1 MTQLPL
7 PLGHRPALGRED
19 FLIAAGNAEA
29 VAWLDRWPD
38 WPAPALVLHGP
49 SGCGKTHLA
58 QVFAARSG
66 ARVETGAPGF
76 APDPPTLLA
85 APAVVIDDTDAG
97 LDETALFHL
106 YNGAKESGVRLLL
119 TAKGAPGRWAAL
131 PDLRSRLSACPA
143 VAIGPPDDAVMA
155 AVLVKL
161 FADRQ
166 LKVGTEV
173 ITYLLRHM
181 DRSFAAAR
189 RVVAEAD
196 RLSLAEHRGITVPLV
211 KRTLDTH
218 ADADAAPDAAPDTE
232 PDTSDD

>member
-1 MTQLPL
+1 MSQLPL

-66 ARVETGAPGF
+66 AVVAAGTPGLSL
-76 APDPPTLLA
+76 DPPALLA
-85 APAVVIDDTDAG
+85 APAVVVDDADAG
-97 LDETALFHL
+97 LDEASLFHL
-106 YNGAKESGVRLLL
+106 YNGAKESGRRLLL
-119 TAKGAPGRWAAL
+119 TAKAAPGRWAAL
-131 PDLRSRLSACPA
+131 PDLRSRLSSCPS

-173 ITYLLRHM
+173 VTYLLRHM
-181 DRSFAAAR
+181 DRSFEAAQR
-189 RVVAEAD
+189 LVAAAD
-196 RLSLAEHRGITVPLV
+196 RLSLAERRAITVPLV
-211 KRTLDTH
+211 KRALDPG
-218 ADADAAPDAAPDTE
+218 A
-232 PDTSDD
+232 SDPSAE

>member
-1 MTQLPL
+1 MNQLPL

-19 FLIAAGNAEA
+19 FLIAQANAEA

-49 SGCGKTHLA
+49 PGCGKTHLG
-58 QVFAARSG
+58 QVFAAGAG
-66 ARVETGAPGF
+66 ARVVAGTPGLVL
-76 APDPPTLLA
+76 DPPSLLT
-85 APAVVIDDTDAG
+85 APAVVVDDADAG
-97 LDETALFHL
+97 LDEASLFHL
-106 YNGAKESGVRLLL
+106 YNGAKEAGTRLLL
-119 TAKGAPGRWAAL
+119 TAQAAPGRWVTL
-131 PDLRSRLSACPA
+131 PDLRSRLSSCPA

-181 DRSFAAAR
+181 DRSFEAAQAL
-189 RVVAEAD
+189 VAEAD
-196 RLSLAEHRGITVPLV
+196 RLSLAEQRAITVPLV
-211 KRTLDTH
+211 KKAL
-218 ADADAAPDAAPDTE
+218 E
-232 PDTSDD
+232 GG